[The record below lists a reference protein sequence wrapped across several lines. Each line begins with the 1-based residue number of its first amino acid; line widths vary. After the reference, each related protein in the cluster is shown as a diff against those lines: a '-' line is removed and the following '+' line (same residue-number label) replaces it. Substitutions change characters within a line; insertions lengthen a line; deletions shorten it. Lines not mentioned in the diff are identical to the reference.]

1 MALNVINRS
10 VGAIVKFNAITK
22 IYKYK
27 GFFHEGH
34 HFRLL
39 G

>member
-1 MALNVINRS
+1 MALNVINQS
-10 VGAIVKFNAITK
+10 GGATVKFSAITK
-22 IYKYK
+22 IRKYK
-27 GFFHEGH
+27 GLFHEGH